1 MAEVALLGTGLMG
14 TGMGACLLGAG
25 HRVRVWNRTAA
36 RTAAL
41 VHAGA
46 HAAPTPAQAA
56 AGAEFI
62 LAALGDDGAS
72 RVAWTG
78 DEGAL
83 AAPVAAGAIAI
94 ETSTLSAGWID
105 TLATRAGEAGL
116 DFLDCPV
123 TGGPDGAR
131 AGTLTVL
138 AGGEAPV
145 LERARAVLAAIGR
158 QIVHFGPAG
167 AGMRYKLIV
176 NLIASVQAAAL
187 AEGLLAADRAGLDP
201 AQVAAALQQ
210 GSVASPLL
218 RYLAPRLLGAAEG
231 AHEEVYFALRW
242 RAKDARYGC
251 ALAAAVAAP
260 SATGEA
266 AAALFEAALGAGAGD
281 RNESAVM
288 EFLQQRAGASAGA
301 KVIPDE

>member
-46 HAAPTPAQAA
+46 RAAPTPAQAA

-72 RVAWTG
+72 RAAWSG
-78 DEGAL
+78 GEGAL
-83 AAPVAAGAIAI
+83 AAAAGGAIAI
-94 ETSTLSAGWID
+94 ETSTLSAGWIEA
-105 TLATRAGEAGL
+105 LAARAGAAGL

-138 AGGEAPV
+138 AGGDAAV
-145 LERARAVLAAIGR
+145 LERARPVLASIGR

-167 AGMRYKLIV
+167 AGARYKLIV

-187 AEGLLAADRAGLDP
+187 AEGLLAAARAGLDP
-201 AQVAAALQQ
+201 AQVAAALEQ

-218 RYLAPRLLGAAEG
+218 RYLAPRLLDAGEG
-231 AHEEVYFALRW
+231 AHEDVYFALRW

-251 ALAAAVAAP
+251 DLARAVAAP

-266 AAALFEAALGAGAGD
+266 AAALFEAALGAGAGE

-288 EFLQQRAGASAGA
+288 EFLQRRAGASASA